1 MPKREAIGRVK
12 SDKMDKT
19 RVVEIPRLVRHPKYG
34 KFIRQRTTCYV
45 HDENNESGVGDTVKI
60 IESRPLSKKKRWAL
74 VSIVEKSRE
83 VDVAALR
90 AAQKLASQEEAAE
103 ASKKSEKAA
112 AKKAETPAA
121 PAEELASDDSA
132 TS

>member
-1 MPKREAIGRVK
+1 MPKREAIGQVK

-34 KFIRQRTTCYV
+34 KYIRQRTTCYV
-45 HDENNESGVGDTVKI
+45 HDENNESGVGDKVKI

-74 VSIVEKSRE
+74 VEVVEKSRE

-90 AAQKLASQEEAAE
+90 AAQKLAKQEEEAA
-103 ASKKSEKAA
+103 AAAGKKPEKAA
-112 AKKAETPAA
+112 KAPEA
-121 PAEELASDDSA
+121 PAEEPAADDSS

>member
-1 MPKREAIGRVK
+1 MPKREAIGQVK

-34 KFIRQRTTCYV
+34 KYIRQRTTCYV
-45 HDENNESGVGDTVKI
+45 HDENNESGVGDKVKI

-74 VSIVEKSRE
+74 VEVVEKSRE

-90 AAQKLASQEEAAE
+90 AAQKLAKQEEEAA
-103 ASKKSEKAA
+103 AAAGKKPEKAA
-112 AKKAETPAA
+112 KAPEA
-121 PAEELASDDSA
+121 PAEEPAADDSA